1 MKTPAYSYLRLAHFM
16 NFRIWYK
23 IKYSRP
29 WKNVNLCKANLKQ
42 GRIVHRSGL
51 KNEEKIYKT
60 KFKNLYFNLKDFIF
74 NKHICKMYILVE
86 IK

>member
-1 MKTPAYSYLRLAHFM
+1 MRLAHFM
-16 NFRIWYK
+16 IFRIWYK
-23 IKYSRP
+23 IKYIGP
-29 WKNVNLCKANLKQ
+29 WNNVNLCKANLKQ

-60 KFKNLYFNLKDFIF
+60 KFKNLYFNLKDSIF
-74 NKHICKMYILVE
+74 YNYIFKMYILAE